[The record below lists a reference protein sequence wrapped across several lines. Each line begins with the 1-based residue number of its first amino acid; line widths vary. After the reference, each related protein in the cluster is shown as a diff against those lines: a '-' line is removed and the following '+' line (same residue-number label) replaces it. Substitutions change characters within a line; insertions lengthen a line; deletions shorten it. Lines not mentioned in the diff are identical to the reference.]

1 MYKIIIISDSNK
13 HFEIPIKEYEKRL
26 GKNLEIIKLKPQK
39 N

>member
-13 HFEIPIKEYEKRL
+13 HFEIPISEYVKRL
-26 GKNLEIIKLKPQK
+26 GKTCEIIKIKPVK